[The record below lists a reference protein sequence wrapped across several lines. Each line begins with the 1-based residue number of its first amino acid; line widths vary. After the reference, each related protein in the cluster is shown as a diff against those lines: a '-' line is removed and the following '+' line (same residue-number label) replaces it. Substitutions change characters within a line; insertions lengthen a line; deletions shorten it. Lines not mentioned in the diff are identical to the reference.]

1 MNVSLSASEIGSI
14 TGLNMEK
21 LRVWRHR
28 GYPLPKARAVFSFQ
42 DAVVFACL
50 SKMLDHGF
58 PPAEAAD
65 MLSRLDVWR
74 TVAIDQEYEDTQ
86 TAIDEALKGRDDAR
100 QDLDAIRLD
109 VDDQFI
115 GFVVE
120 TQDDGS
126 KRLGYLESSRPEEF
140 FAGMTSAQVVTV
152 INVTAIRRE
161 VAAKIK
167 ARA

>member
-1 MNVSLSASEIGSI
+1 MDIALSASDIGSI

-28 GYPLPKARAVFSFQ
+28 GYSLPKARAVFSFQ

-50 SKMLDHGF
+50 AKMLDHGF

-65 MLSRLDVWR
+65 MLHRLDVWR
-74 TVAIDQEYEDTQ
+74 TAALDQEHED
-86 TAIDEALKGRDDAR
+86 AGLPVNDM
-100 QDLDAIRLD
+100 
-109 VDDQFI
+109 VI
-115 GFVVE
+115 GFVVA
-120 TQDDGS
+120 TLSNGDKVMDYVKG
-126 KRLGYLESSRPEEF
+126 SRPEEL
-140 FAGMTSAQVVTV
+140 FAELNASHVLTV